1 MSEICLLLDSSG
13 PGGIESH
20 VAELAAGLRD
30 AGETVRVLFLQD
42 HGPHPLRARLDA
54 EGIARETLAGGLW
67 PLIRRLGGAKR
78 PALLHTHG
86 YKANLLGRLAA
97 LLTRVPV
104 VATYHAGE
112 KPPGMLA
119 WYDRADRWT
128 SFAGQRIAVSRKIL
142 ARLPFGGR
150 LVPNFVAV
158 PSRSACRNGC
168 NVVAFVGRMSIE
180 KGPDLFCRLAAAA
193 PGPNYVA
200 FGGGPMLHA
209 LQAVHGSRI
218 TFHGPRAGMDG
229 AWSGIGLLAVTSRA
243 EGLPLAVLEAMAN
256 GVPVAGFAV
265 GALPEVIED
274 GVNGFLV
281 PEGDLQAL
289 AGRVQRWQAMDASGR
304 AALSLAARAT
314 VRERFGREAGVDAI
328 RACYA
333 RLRGRGGDKDAD
345 ARPVQA
351 TRRAPQSIRPIGNT
365 AGRSRP

>member
-1 MSEICLLLDSSG
+1 MSEVCLLLDSSG

-20 VAELAAGLRD
+20 VAELAAGLRAAGD
-30 AGETVRVLFLQD
+30 AVRVLFLRN

-54 EGIARETLAGGLW
+54 EGIGWENLPGGLL
-67 PLIRRLGGAKR
+67 PLMRRLSGPKR

-97 LLTRVPV
+97 LLTRVPA

-112 KPPGMLA
+112 RPPGMLA

-128 SFAGQRIAVSRKIL
+128 SFAGERIAVSRPIL

-158 PSRSACRNGC
+158 PPRPPARSAR
-168 NVVAFVGRMSIE
+168 NVVAFVGRMSME
-180 KGPDLFCRLAAAA
+180 KGPDLFCVLASAAA
-193 PGPNYVA
+193 GPEYVA
-200 FGGGPMLHA
+200 FGGGQMLDA
-209 LQAVHGSRI
+209 LRAVHGSNV

-229 AWSGIGLLAVTSRA
+229 AWSDIGLLAVTSRA

-256 GVPVAGFAV
+256 GVPVASFAV

-281 PEGDLQAL
+281 PAGDLEAL
-289 AGRVQRWQAMDASGR
+289 AERINRWQAMDSAGR
-304 AALSLAARAT
+304 AALSVAARAT
-314 VRERFGREAGVDAI
+314 VSARFGREAGVDAI

-333 RLRGRGGDKDAD
+333 RLRGRRGDRVAVT
-345 ARPVQA
+345 AAEPALCRP
-351 TRRAPQSIRPIGNT
+351 S
-365 AGRSRP
+365 